1 MAKSN
6 FVHLHVHS
14 ENSLLDGLESPSNLI
29 EKAKELNM
37 DSLALTDHG
46 TMRGLLNFYYTAKK
60 NDINPILGQEFYFHP
75 DRTSKNQKDT
85 TPNRDFDDTKARS
98 YHTTILI
105 KNEIGWKNCINLT
118 TEANTS
124 GFYYHPRIDMELIS
138 NHKDGL
144 IMGSGCMG
152 SIVNQ
157 NILHLQYDQAKY
169 RLDEF
174 IKIFGDDFFIELTTT
189 EDHNQKKLNSWL
201 IKYAKDNGILFTIGS
216 DVHFI
221 DKESYYDHDVLYC
234 VQFGKKYS
242 APIWEGPNMPKGF
255 RRKSPVRETWLK
267 SEDEMWDY
275 WREHCQP
282 IRNQTED
289 EEFSFLYIEEKDFQQ
304 AMDNTAIIADRCK
317 NIDLEKT
324 YSDYRMPDMNIGSPQ
339 KELFSRCLKNNYRDS
354 YLREKKSEEQS
365 EYIKRLNREIELI
378 CDQGF
383 ASYFMMT
390 ADLTDHL
397 KENNIMKGIG
407 RGSAGG
413 SLLAWW
419 LGITDIDP
427 LLHNLSFERF
437 MNAQKKSMPDIDID
451 IDDEKRP
458 EILKYFINKYGE
470 DNVAQIGTY
479 VAMQE
484 KASLKDVARALNM
497 PFDKINMVTK
507 SIDGYQYDSLFDEE
521 QFNQMISDRKIGDT
535 LKELVENQPDWIK
548 LSKRFEGNPKAVGRH
563 PAGIVVGDESL
574 RNLVPLQKAKDVFV
588 TEWIDG
594 TYRKELTEDL
604 KLVKFDLLGLS
615 NLGII
620 QNIISLIREKEKVLG
635 SDPNCKLDLS
645 LPDSE
650 VLSSIPID
658 DEKVFELFPN
668 ELLGIFQF
676 ETSAVQKVLKH
687 MTPRNLKELCA
698 LNSLNR
704 PATKELVEEYVSGR
718 DNGNIKYDHEIIK
731 EVLDETYGVMLYQ
744 EQVMELSNKL
754 GKIPLD
760 ETDNF
765 RKALVKFTD
774 SNKETQE
781 EIRETILNKFIQ
793 GAMENG
799 LEEDKAKDWAEK
811 MAKFAG
817 YGFNKSHSRAYSL
830 LSYYTLYLKT
840 YFKDEFYTAYL
851 NKRPDR
857 LNEFFGEIMHYKFL
871 PVDINKSQKDF
882 TLEGSKIRIGFK
894 AVKGLGDSAIDEL
907 ISKRETYS
915 KYNKHNGN
923 YVSIEDVT
931 DRCNK
936 AKVNKT
942 RIKALSNVGAFYD
955 FGVESSFEKE
965 LQLLGFSV
973 RFNKT
978 EVVREFKER
987 VRSNNTMPEV
997 FNFVDIIDLPN
1008 LPSRG
1013 SRSLCSIIGC
1023 VNNIKVKTWR
1033 KTVKDKQGKDV
1044 SKVNIGFEG
1053 EISDETGNCHFV
1065 RWYGDYKNSF
1075 KRGSIIMMIGKK
1087 NEFGG
1092 KIQINLPSQSEIIGD
1107 PKYPSQWEKIG
1118 VSTPFKLLA
1127 I

>member
-1 MAKSN
+1 MTKTN

-37 DSLALTDHG
+37 ESLALTDHG
-46 TMRGLLNFYYTAKK
+46 TMRGLLNFYFTAKK
-60 NDINPILGQEFYFHP
+60 NNINPILGQEFYFHP
-75 DRTSKNQKDT
+75 DRTSKDPDK
-85 TPNRDFDDTKARS
+85 RF
-98 YHTTILI
+98 YHSTILI

-118 TEANTS
+118 TEANVS
-124 GFYYHPRIDMELIS
+124 GFYYKPRIDVDLLCKHHE
-138 NHKDGL
+138 GL
-144 IMGSGCMG
+144 IMGSGCMA

-157 NILHLQYDQAKY
+157 HIMNGEDSLAKEW
-169 RLDEF
+169 LDRF
-174 IKIFGDDFFIELTTT
+174 IWIFKDDFFIELTTT
-189 EDHNQKKLNSWL
+189 EDNWQKYINTWL
-201 IKYAKDNGILFTIGS
+201 IRYAKDNGILFTIGS
-216 DVHFI
+216 DVHFV

-234 VQFGKKYS
+234 VQYKNKYS
-242 APIWEGPNMPKGF
+242 DPVWESDPISKEKKPKGF
-255 RRKSPVRETWLK
+255 RMKSPVEETWLK
-267 SEDEMWDY
+267 SESEMWDY
-275 WREHCQP
+275 WKTHCQP
-282 IRNQTED
+282 ID
-289 EEFSFLYIEEKDFQQ
+289 DPYGALGSLYIEENDFHQ
-304 AMDNTAIIADRCK
+304 AMSNTSIIANKCNDV
-317 NIDLEKT
+317 DLENI
-324 YSDYRMPDMNIGSPQ
+324 YSEYRMPDIKMDSPVSS
-339 KELFSRCLKNNYRDS
+339 LRSRCLKNENRSNYVN
-354 YLREKKSEEQS
+354 KKGSDEQS
-365 EYIKRLNREIELI
+365 DYIQRLNREVKLI

-397 KENNIMKGIG
+397 RKENIMKGIG

-427 LLHNLSFERF
+427 IQHNLSFERF
-437 MNAQKKSMPDIDID
+437 MNAEKTSMPDIDID

-458 EILKYFINKYGE
+458 EILKYFIGKYGE

-484 KASLKDVARALNM
+484 KASLKDVARVFELG
-497 PFDKINMVTK
+497 FDKVNFITK
-507 SIDGYQYDSLFDEE
+507 AIDGYQYDSLFDES
-521 QFNQMISDRKIGDT
+521 QYKRMLNDRRLSHV
-535 LKELVENQPDWIK
+535 LKEIVETNPNWIK
-548 LSKRFEGNPKAVGRH
+548 LAKRFEGNPKAIGRH
-563 PAGIVVGDESL
+563 PAGIVVGDQSL

-620 QNIISLIREKEKVLG
+620 QNIISLIREKEKMLG
-635 SDPNCKLDLS
+635 SYVNGKIDLS
-645 LPDSE
+645 LADTE
-650 VLSSIPID
+650 ILSSIPID
-658 DEKVFELFPN
+658 DKKVFELFPN

-687 MTPRNLKELCA
+687 ITPENLKELCA

-704 PATKELVEEYVSGR
+704 PATKELVEEYVNGR
-718 DNGNIKYDHEIIK
+718 DKKNVKYDHPIIE

-744 EQVMELSNKL
+744 EQVMELANKL

-774 SNKETQE
+774 SKKEIQE
-781 EIRETILNKFIQ
+781 EMRRTTLDKFVK
-793 GAMENG
+793 GAIENG
-799 LEEDKAKDWAEK
+799 LSEEKAVSWAEK

-857 LNEFFGEIMHYKFL
+857 LNEIFGEITHTKFL
-871 PVDINKSQKDF
+871 PVDVNKSQKNF
-882 TLEGSKIRIGFK
+882 TLEGEKIRIGFK
-894 AVKGLGDSAIDEL
+894 AVKGMGDSAIDEL
-907 ISKRETYS
+907 VYKRDTYNRWN
-915 KYNKHNGN
+915 KYNGS
-923 YVSIEDVT
+923 YVSVEDIE
-931 DRCNK
+931 DRCNR
-936 AKVNKT
+936 ARVNKA
-942 RIKALSNVGAFYD
+942 RIQALSNVGAFYD
-955 FGVESSFEKE
+955 FGIESSFEKE
-965 LQLLGFSV
+965 LMLLGFSV

-978 EVVREFKER
+978 EIVREFKEK
-987 VRSNNTMPEV
+987 VRQNNSMPEEY
-997 FNFVDIIDLPN
+997 NLVDIADLPEM
-1008 LPSRG
+1008 PTTG
-1013 SRSLCSIIGC
+1013 KDAICSVIGC
-1023 VNNIKVKTWR
+1023 VNNVSIKTWKKEFVDPQG
-1033 KTVKDKQGKDV
+1033 KTVVKM
-1044 SKVNIGFEG
+1044 NNGFEG

-1065 RWYGDYKNSF
+1065 RWLGSFRDSF
-1075 KRGSIIMMIGKK
+1075 KRGSIIMLIGKK
-1087 NEFGG
+1087 NEYGG
-1092 KIQINLPSQSEIIGD
+1092 KIQINLPSRSEIEGFNLN
-1107 PKYPSQWEKIG
+1107 KGTTKWQKIG
-1118 VSTPFKLLA
+1118 VNKPFKLLA